1 MALPVV
7 LASVGG
13 MLLSITGSLVG
24 RVLLSLG
31 IAVVTYGGVD
41 VTLTWLKGQA
51 VAAFSGLPAEMVALM
66 AYMKIGSCIS
76 MIFSAIVVRQ
86 TLNGISSGSF
96 KKWVLK

>member
-13 MLLSITGSLVG
+13 ILLSITGSLVG

-31 IAVVTYGGVD
+31 IAVITYGGVD